1 MRHSIKRISK
11 SALSVILALMMIVS
25 TMVVGIVSVN
35 ANTDGYVR
43 IYFDNSSF
51 SYDSVAIHHW
61 KEGVSS
67 TTWPGDE
74 MTKIGASNTYT
85 KEITT
90 DHDKIIFNNN
100 KYTGASQSKTISV
113 SKTSVPQYYSQ
124 GDKTVDAVF
133 HLVGKI
139 KGEDKWNSS
148 DYELTYSNGE
158 WSTEIDL
165 NADDEFQVRLM
176 DNWDLQYGGTGSGD
190 NYKVSSAGKYKI
202 SFTDGA
208 TNKSALTVTEVG
220 GSTSTDWYLSG
231 WLNPTEPGIRNA
243 EYKFTQSSSD
253 PDIYTFTYNKQG
265 GDMYVTINDG
275 SKVYHADKYDADSG
289 TVASNN
295 TDTSPNGNNKW
306 KVPATSGANVTFTWN
321 AYTKVLSYVVA
332 SDYKV
337 SVEARYKAYNNSNQ
351 SYDAATETP
360 SDLNATFTVNGGS
373 TATVSPNTPVT
384 LSASTTNNDKYTFA
398 GWYTDADCTSQV
410 TLSDSTVTPT
420 ANTTYYALYKQNTK
434 TITYNVE
441 PSALNGAGFTNDSV
455 KTAGV
460 GSEVSVSAKTVT
472 GYTSNITATGAT
484 ISGGKFTVGNSDV
497 TVTAKY
503 YEVAKELCSVSVNAN
518 DSSLGTATRTTSDSI
533 YVGDKFTVTATAN
546 PNCAFTS
553 WTADGAEQVSTSTS
567 GNVTSAT
574 FRATA
579 QSVTI
584 TANFNTSSYSV
595 HTSSGDIVMTPYAS
609 DSNVLYSTDTV
620 ASGAIFRIKR
630 TLGTEEKY
638 SVCSTGSGDTWYFN
652 NTSDT
657 DKIIWGD
664 NSNVSEEKK
673 GNYKNNANGAYYV
686 MFDVST
692 GKVSLSETNDGTQSI
707 KVYAKNGTSTTVD
720 NNLVGTYLNGV
731 TVATAANESS
741 TVTDTN
747 ANSTGYKV
755 YKVSEGSVVK
765 VTTTVNDDYATDYY
779 VHAFVINGK
788 TYSATAGTGNSYYTE
803 FAVEE
808 GVANYEVT
816 PIYYVK
822 DCKTEGNYITFYVD
836 ASEMGEDFD
845 WGNTISS
852 YAYAYTGGA
861 DNEANEPDG
870 NYPGQPMLYDEG
882 QGRFYSR
889 VPKVMGGKD
898 ISGITINN
906 YKNDTVHA
914 SLNNALEYNEQSYDF
929 NDFKKIY
936 DLKYDI
942 IRFDMKPRSGATN
955 NSDLIGNAFD
965 YYTYASNNGWE
976 AFVDNNGNK
985 VDVLGNPYDS
995 ANANKLYV
1003 VSSYQGKVDGV
1014 GQWSTKWT
1022 VYNQNGEKLA
1032 EGLPSDF
1039 IPRPDPANNTPA
1051 YNNITDAYKGAETE
1065 ITFENRRDVDNN
1077 KYYRLDGRWFYA
1089 MSSSEVSADVKYRTS
1104 NDGTTYGTPVEEA
1117 SYVTINDAASVTFE
1131 KHGETIRV
1139 VARPIK
1145 GYVFSHWSIAD
1156 AGYTTFR
1163 DLSKTLGSSFT
1174 TTLDSERHYVANYI
1188 KATDGNLVLSH
1199 LKYDGSDAKG
1209 GMGYYLIEAEIF
1221 DANGQSKGVVKGTG
1235 NGANGQSIKLTKLS
1249 SSDSYIRVT
1258 ITTVTSGENTFRYW
1272 YTQSSNGFEIIDDLD
1287 GIRTVNGT
1295 ELTDGE
1301 DPFGAQGTV
1310 TYTFETEVWKM
1321 FSGTTQIM
1329 SEFNFYSDI
1338 APVSKDYTL
1347 TYKYKDR
1354 FGNDKIYVVKGTHP
1368 DSYYTEYKSW
1378 APTQKL
1384 IYDNAPA
1391 IDDLYKDCT
1400 WTMTKCTKDGADATI
1415 EAVQEGK
1422 NYDVTIYNPDGTS
1435 NSYSLPINSYVK
1447 NNLGKF
1453 YAAPSTY
1460 NNKNFSYWEVKE
1472 NGVEVARH
1480 FYSEYTLVVL
1490 GDYEI
1495 TPIYGEAAK
1504 DAVNISKPQYTRE
1517 QTTDANGDVKTD
1529 RLYVDF
1535 MVAYMSSNPDNLIR
1549 NDASGSKYQ
1558 TGVIIEIGQNQVLGT
1573 KEDGSVNPD
1582 YSGITYKSNL
1592 DTVKQAAN
1600 TANGDVTK
1608 YAYDTSDK
1616 RKLYNFRAT
1625 NTNYNNMNRLDY
1637 AVQFVNTDKN
1647 QKYVMK
1653 AYYYVIVEGEVIL
1666 SNEVYFNLYK
1676 IGNSTPN
1683 KEKTTA

>member
-1 MRHSIKRISK
+1 M
-11 SALSVILALMMIVS
+11 SAVPKD
-25 TMVVGIVSVN
+25 TQFKVV
-35 ANTDGYVR
+35 A
-43 IYFDNSSF
+43 
-51 SYDSVAIHHW
+51 
-61 KEGVSS
+61 E
-67 TTWPGDE
+67 
-74 MTKIGASNTYT
+74 
-85 KEITT
+85 TT
-90 DHDKIIFNNN
+90 DDGWIF
-100 KYTGASQSKTISV
+100 
-113 SKTSVPQYYSQ
+113 
-124 GDKTVDAVF
+124 
-133 HLVGKI
+133 
-139 KGEDKWNSS
+139 
-148 DYELTYSNGE
+148 
-158 WSTEIDL
+158 
-165 NADDEFQVRLM
+165 
-176 DNWDLQYGGTGSGD
+176 
-190 NYKVSSAGKYKI
+190 SSA
-202 SFTDGA
+202 
-208 TNKSALTVTEVG
+208 TVM
-220 GSTSTDWYLSG
+220 SG
-231 WLNPTEPGIRNA
+231 L
-243 EYKFTQSSSD
+243 
-253 PDIYTFTYNKQG
+253 
-265 GDMYVTINDG
+265 
-275 SKVYHADKYDADSG
+275 
-289 TVASNN
+289 
-295 TDTSPNGNNKW
+295 DT
-306 KVPATSGANVTFTWN
+306 
-321 AYTKVLSYVVA
+321 L
-332 SDYKV
+332 
-337 SVEARYKAYNNSNQ
+337 
-351 SYDAATETP
+351 
-360 SDLNATFTVNGGS
+360 
-373 TATVSPNTPVT
+373 TPV
-384 LSASTTNNDKYTFA
+384 DGVYTMP
-398 GWYTDADCTSQV
+398 DA
-410 TLSDSTVTPT
+410 
-420 ANTTYYALYKQNTK
+420 
-434 TITYNVE
+434 
-441 PSALNGAGFTNDSV
+441 
-455 KTAGV
+455 
-460 GSEVSVSAKTVT
+460 
-472 GYTSNITATGAT
+472 
-484 ISGGKFTVGNSDV
+484 DV
-497 TVTAKY
+497 TVTATYTVKSQ
-503 YEVAKELCSVSVNAN
+503 YEVTASALNATSVKITDNNGTEITQAYEGDTVNVTVTPEKGYMCSGTYTVTPNDLSVSHSNNVFTFTMPAQAVKLTIDVVAKELCSVSVKAN

-533 YVGDKFTVTATAN
+533 FVGDKFTVTATAN
-546 PNCAFTS
+546 PNCAFIS
-553 WTADGAEQVSTSTS
+553 WTAVGADQDSTSTS
-567 GNVTSAT
+567 GNVTSTT
-574 FRATA
+574 FKATA

-595 HTSSGDIVMTPYAS
+595 VTSSGDIAMTPFAS
-609 DSNVLYSTDTV
+609 DSNVLYSANTV

-638 SVCSTGSGDTWYFN
+638 SVNSESERNTTWWFN
-652 NTSDT
+652 SLDIS
-657 DKIIWGD
+657 DKISGWGD
-664 NSNVSEEKK
+664 NSDVSGAT
-673 GNYKNNANGAYYV
+673 GNYKNNAGSAYYV
-686 MFDVST
+686 KFDVST
-692 GKVSLSETNDGTQSI
+692 GKVSLAETNDGTQSI
-707 KVYAKNGTSTTVD
+707 KVYAKNGTCTYD
-720 NNLVGTYLNGV
+720 KNNNFVGTHLNGV

-747 ANSTGYKV
+747 ANSEGYKV
-755 YKVSEGSVVK
+755 YKVTEGSVVK

-852 YAYAYTGGA
+852 YAYAYKADTGT
-861 DNEANEPDG
+861 DSWEPDG

-914 SLNNALEYNEQSYDF
+914 SLNKALEYNEQSYDF

-955 NSDLIGNAFD
+955 NSELIGNAFD
-965 YYTYASNNGWE
+965 YYTYVNNNGWE

-985 VDVLGNPYDS
+985 VDVLGNPITS
-995 ANANKLYV
+995 SNKLYV
-1003 VSSYQGKVDGV
+1003 VSSYQGNVSGV

-1022 VYNQNGEKLA
+1022 VYKQDGTKVA

-1039 IPRPDPANNTPA
+1039 IPRPDPANNT
-1051 YNNITDAYKGAETE
+1051 DAYKAIVDGGYTGWEAE
-1065 ITFENRRDVDNN
+1065 ITFENRRDIDNN
-1077 KYYRLDGRWFYA
+1077 SYYRLDGRWFYA
-1089 MSSSEVSADVKYRTS
+1089 KSSSSVSADVKYRTS
-1104 NDGTTYGTPVEEA
+1104 EDGKSYGTSVEDT

-1156 AGYTTFR
+1156 AEYTTFK

-1174 TTLDSERHYVANYI
+1174 STLGAETHYVANYI
-1188 KATDGNLVLSH
+1188 KATNGNLVLSH
-1199 LKYDGSDAKG
+1199 MKYDGSDARG

-1221 DANGQSKGVVKGTG
+1221 DANNVSKGVVKGTG
-1235 NGANGQSIKLTKLS
+1235 NGANGQSITLTNLS
-1249 SSDSYIRVT
+1249 SSDLYIKVT

-1329 SEFNFYSDI
+1329 SELNFYSDI

-1368 DSYYTEYKSW
+1368 DSYYTENNNSW

-1495 TPIYGEAAK
+1495 RPIYGEAAK

-1600 TANGDVTK
+1600 TANGAVTK

>member
-1 MRHSIKRISK
+1 MRHSIKRVSK
-11 SALSVILALMMIVS
+11 SALSVILALMMVVS
-25 TMVVGIVSVN
+25 TMAVGITTFN
-35 ANTDGYVR
+35 AATISATIYIDCTNQSGYTPNIWVW
-43 IYFDNSSF
+43 D
-51 SYDSVAIHHW
+51 DSQNYT
-61 KEGVSS
+61 GGS
-67 TTWPGDE
+67 WPGKP
-74 MTKIGASNTYT
+74 MTLVSGNIY
-85 KEITT
+85 
-90 DHDKIIFNNN
+90 
-100 KYTGASQSKTISV
+100 KYTFDVDDSK
-113 SKTSVPQYYSQ
+113 
-124 GDKTVDAVF
+124 VDQVKVIF
-133 HLVGKI
+133 SFNKRQ
-139 KGEDKWNSS
+139 SS
-148 DYELTYSNGE
+148 DITLKEAAGSDWATNSKIFTLNSGSSGNYTGT
-158 WSTEIDL
+158 WST
-165 NADDEFQVRLM
+165 
-176 DNWDLQYGGTGSGD
+176 YGGSSG
-190 NYKVSSAGKYKI
+190 
-202 SFTDGA
+202 
-208 TNKSALTVTEVG
+208 G
-220 GSTSTDWYLSG
+220 GDTSTDWYLSG

-253 PDIYTFTYNKQG
+253 PDIYTFTYNQQN

-275 SKVYHADKYDADSG
+275 SKVYHANSQNADSG
-289 TVASNN
+289 TVASST
-295 TDTSPNGNNKW
+295 TDTNANGDFKW
-306 KVPATSGANVTFTWN
+306 RVPALKGANVTFTWN
-321 AYTKVLSYVVA
+321 ASTKVLSFAVTSKYEIKVA
-332 SDYKV
+332 
-337 SVEARYKAYNNSNQ
+337 ARYKAYNNSTQ
-351 SYDAATETP
+351 SYDTATDTLP
-360 SDLNATFTVNGGS
+360 SDLEETYSVSDGTNTGS
-373 TATVSPNTPVT
+373 SITVSTNTSVT
-384 LSASTTNNDKYTFA
+384 LSASTTNNDKYTFE
-398 GWYTDADCTSQV
+398 GWYTDADCNTSV
-410 TLSDSTVTPT
+410 GTTTPTPT

-434 TITYNVE
+434 NITYNVD
-441 PSALNGAGFTNDSV
+441 PSNLEGAGFTSTSV
-455 KTAGV
+455 AKAGV

-484 ISGGKFTVGNSDV
+484 ITDGKFTVGNSDV

-503 YEVAKELCSVSVNAN
+503 DVVAKVLCSVSVTAN
-518 DSSLGTATRTTSDSI
+518 DSSLGTATCTTSDSI
-533 YVGDKFTVTATAN
+533 FVGDEFTVTATAN
-546 PNCAFTS
+546 TNCAFTS

-673 GNYKNNANGAYYV
+673 GNYKNNASGAYYV

-720 NNLVGTYLNGV
+720 NKLVGTYLNGV

-747 ANSTGYKV
+747 ANSVGYKV

-765 VTTTVNDDYATDYY
+765 VTTKVNDDYATVYY

-788 TYSATAGTGNSYYTE
+788 TYSATAGTDNSYYTE

-816 PIYYVK
+816 PIYYVN

-836 ASEMGEDFD
+836 ASEMGGAFD

-852 YAYAYTGGA
+852 YAYAYKG
-861 DNEANEPDG
+861 DNGTASWEPDG

-882 QGRFYSR
+882 QGRYYAR

-906 YKNDTVHA
+906 YKNDTVHS
-914 SLNNALEYNEQSYDF
+914 SLNKGLTANEQSYDF

-936 DLKYDI
+936 DLEYDI
-942 IRFDMKPRSGATN
+942 IRFDMKPRSGKKN
-955 NSDLIGNAFD
+955 NSVLIGSAFNYD
-965 YYTYASNNGWE
+965 TYANNNGWE

-985 VDVLGNPYDS
+985 VDVLGYPLDS
-995 ANANKLYV
+995 KNTNKLYV
-1003 VSSYQGKVDGV
+1003 VSSYQGNVSGV

-1022 VYNQNGEKLA
+1022 VYNQAGDIVA

-1039 IPRPDPANNTPA
+1039 IPRSNPDNNTSA
-1051 YNNITDAYKGAETE
+1051 YKNIVDGGYKGAETE
-1065 ITFENRRDVDNN
+1065 ITFENRQDISSAL
-1077 KYYRLDGRWFYA
+1077 RLDGRWFYA
-1089 MSSSEVSADVKYRTS
+1089 MSSSSVSADVKYRTS
-1104 NDGTTYGTPVEEA
+1104 NDGTTYGNPEA
-1117 SYVTINDAASVTFE
+1117 NTSYVTINDAASVTFE

-1156 AGYTTFR
+1156 SEYKTFR

-1174 TTLDSERHYVANYI
+1174 TTLDAETHYVANYI
-1188 KATDGNLVLSH
+1188 KATKGNLVLSH

-1221 DANGQSKGVVKGTG
+1221 DANYESKGVVKGTG
-1235 NGANGQSIKLTKLS
+1235 NGANGQSITLS
-1249 SSDSYIRVT
+1249 DLLSSDSYIKVK

-1287 GIRTVNGT
+1287 GIRTANDKV
-1295 ELTDGE
+1295 LTDSE
-1301 DPFGAQGTV
+1301 DPFGVQGTV
-1310 TYTFETEVWKM
+1310 TYTFETEVWKL
-1321 FSGTTQIM
+1321 FSGTEQIM
-1329 SEFNFYSDI
+1329 SELNFYSDI

-1368 DSYYTEYKSW
+1368 DSYFAQNNNSW
-1378 APTQKL
+1378 APNEKL

-1400 WTMTKCTKDGADATI
+1400 WTMKNCSPDGSSADIT
-1415 EAVQEGK
+1415 AVQKGK

-1435 NSYSLPINSYVK
+1435 NPYSLPINSYVK
-1447 NNLGKF
+1447 DKLGKF
-1453 YAAPSTY
+1453 YAAPATY
-1460 NNKNFSYWEVKE
+1460 NNKNFLYWEVKE

-1490 GDYEI
+1490 GNYEI
-1495 TPIYGEAAK
+1495 KPIYGEAAN

-1517 QTTDANGDVKTD
+1517 QTTDANGEVKTD

-1582 YSGITYKSNL
+1582 YSGITYESNL

-1608 YAYDTSDK
+1608 YAYDTSDN

-1637 AVQFVNTDKN
+1637 AVQFVNSPKN

-1653 AYYYVIVEGEVIL
+1653 AYYYVIVYGKVIL
-1666 SNEVYFNLYK
+1666 SKPVYFNLYE

-1683 KEKTTA
+1683 TEKTTA

>member
-11 SALSVILALMMIVS
+11 SALSVILALMMVVS
-25 TMVVGIVSVN
+25 TMLVGTISSVN
-35 ANTDGYVR
+35 AATFVPNSKIYLDVSNKSYWTDAGYIYMYLFEGGNSELVKMNKVDGESYIYEGTVNNSNNQYIIFLRNKNDEATWCQWNQTVNIEDYDGTKNMYSLSSTDSSDTFKDTDGNENVAKQTGNWSTYGGSTGGGGETTTNYYVVGSENLIGTGKGWNPDKASQMTNTDGVYS
-43 IYFDNSSF
+43 ITFSKKAASTKYEFKILPTLGSWKGQIGHSSN
-51 SYDSVAIHHW
+51 
-61 KEGVSS
+61 VSS
-67 TTWPGDE
+67 GSSGVKVDGNNNGGNIEFTLSEQSDVT
-74 MTKIGASNTYT
+74 ITYT
-85 KEITT
+85 PS
-90 DHDKIIFNNN
+90 DGKII
-100 KYTGASQSKTISV
+100 IS
-113 SKTSVPQYYSQ
+113 
-124 GDKTVDAVF
+124 
-133 HLVGKI
+133 
-139 KGEDKWNSS
+139 
-148 DYELTYSNGE
+148 
-158 WSTEIDL
+158 
-165 NADDEFQVRLM
+165 
-176 DNWDLQYGGTGSGD
+176 
-190 NYKVSSAGKYKI
+190 
-202 SFTDGA
+202 A
-208 TNKSALTVTEVG
+208 T
-220 GSTSTDWYLSG
+220 
-231 WLNPTEPGIRNA
+231 P
-243 EYKFTQSSSD
+243 
-253 PDIYTFTYNKQG
+253 
-265 GDMYVTINDG
+265 
-275 SKVYHADKYDADSG
+275 
-289 TVASNN
+289 VASNY
-295 TDTSPNGNNKW
+295 TI
-306 KVPATSGANVTFTWN
+306 NV
-321 AYTKVLSYVVA
+321 A
-332 SDYKV
+332 
-337 SVEARYKAYNNSNQ
+337 ARYKAYNNSNQ

-373 TATVSPNTPVT
+373 TATVSPETPVT
-384 LSASTTNNDKYTFA
+384 LSASTTNNDKYTFV
-398 GWYTDADCTSQV
+398 GWYIDEACTSQV
-410 TLSDSTVTPT
+410 ELNDNKVTPT

-441 PSALNGAGFTNDSV
+441 PSNLNGAGFTNDSV

-484 ISGGKFTVGNSDV
+484 ITDGRFTVGNSDV

-503 YEVAKELCSVSVNAN
+503 DEVVKELCSVSVTAN

-533 YVGDKFTVTATAN
+533 YVGDKFTVTANAN
-546 PNCAFTS
+546 TNCAFTS
-553 WTADGAEQVSTSTS
+553 WTAEGAEQVSTSTS

-574 FRATA
+574 FKATA

-584 TANFNTSSYSV
+584 TANFNTYFYSV
-595 HTSSGDIVMTPYAS
+595 HTNSEDIVMTPYAS
-609 DSNVLYSTDTV
+609 DSNVLYSTHTV

-707 KVYAKNGTSTTVD
+707 KVYAKNGTCTYD
-720 NNLVGTYLNGV
+720 KNGKFVGTHLNGV

-747 ANSTGYKV
+747 ANSEGYKV
-755 YKVSEGSVVK
+755 YKVTEGSVVK
-765 VTTTVNDDYATDYY
+765 VTTTVNASYAKDYY

-816 PIYYVK
+816 PIYYVN

-836 ASEMGEDFD
+836 ASEMGGAFD

-852 YAYAYTGGA
+852 YAYAYKADTGT
-861 DNEANEPDG
+861 DSWEPDG

-889 VPKVMGGKD
+889 VPKVMGGKE

-914 SLNNALEYNEQSYDF
+914 SLNKALEYNEQSYDF

-965 YYTYASNNGWE
+965 YDTYVNNNGWE

-985 VDVLGNPYDS
+985 VDVLGYPLDS
-995 ANANKLYV
+995 KNTNKLYV
-1003 VSSYQGKVDGV
+1003 VSSYQGNVSGV

-1022 VYNQNGEKLA
+1022 VYNQAGDIVA

-1039 IPRPDPANNTPA
+1039 IPRSNPDNNTSA
-1051 YNNITDAYKGAETE
+1051 YKNIVDGGYKGAETE

-1089 MSSSEVSADVKYRTS
+1089 MSSSSVSADVKYRTS
-1104 NDGTTYGTPVEEA
+1104 NDGTTYGNPEA
-1117 SYVTINDAASVTFE
+1117 NTSYVTINDSASVTFE

-1174 TTLDSERHYVANYI
+1174 TTLDAETHYVANYI
-1188 KATDGNLVLSH
+1188 KATKGNLVLSH

-1209 GMGYYLIEAEIF
+1209 GMGYYLIEAEII

-1235 NGANGQSIKLTKLS
+1235 NGANGQSIELTDLS
-1249 SSDSYIRVT
+1249 SSDSYIKVT
-1258 ITTVTSGENTFRYW
+1258 IKTVTSGENTFRYW

-1287 GIRTVNGT
+1287 GIRTANDKV
-1295 ELTDGE
+1295 LTDSE
-1301 DPFGAQGTV
+1301 DPFGVQGTV
-1310 TYTFETEVWKM
+1310 TYTFETEVWKL
-1321 FSGTTQIM
+1321 FRGTAQIM
-1329 SEFNFYSDI
+1329 SELNFYSDI

-1347 TYKYKDR
+1347 KYMYKDR

-1368 DSYYTEYKSW
+1368 DSYFTENKSW

-1400 WTMTKCTKDGADATI
+1400 WTMTQCSKDGTDATLT
-1415 EAVQEGK
+1415 AVQK
-1422 NYDVTIYNPDGTS
+1422 KKKYTVDIYNANNECET
-1435 NSYSLPINSYVK
+1435 YQFAINSYVK
-1447 NNLGKF
+1447 NKAGQF
-1453 YAAPSTY
+1453 YVADEFIKDGDNT
-1460 NNKNFSYWEVKE
+1460 KKFSYWVVKE
-1472 NGVEVARH
+1472 RIIGADGITVTEGKEVARH
-1480 FYSEYTLVVL
+1480 YYRKYTLVVL
-1490 GDYEI
+1490 DNYI
-1495 TPIYGEAAK
+1495 IKPVYGEKVEDKAY
-1504 DAVNISKPQYTRE
+1504 ISDPQYSRE
-1517 QTTDANGDVKTD
+1517 QTTNADGSVVKD
-1529 RLYVDF
+1529 KLYVDF
-1535 MVAYMSSNPDNLIR
+1535 MLAYISSTNDLIR
-1549 NDASGSKYQ
+1549 NDLTGEKYKTGILIEVDKSVTLNEGS
-1558 TGVIIEIGQNQVLGT
+1558 
-1573 KEDGSVNPD
+1573 SD
-1582 YSGITYKSNL
+1582 YSDITFESSRTNLENIAKTTITKNTYTYTNSDSTTSNRI
-1592 DTVKQAAN
+1592 VFN
-1600 TANGDVTK
+1600 
-1608 YAYDTSDK
+1608 Y
-1616 RKLYNFRAT
+1616 RAT
-1625 NTNYNNMNRLDY
+1625 NTNYNNMNRLEY
-1637 AVQFVNTDKN
+1637 FVYFNNTEAN
-1647 QKYVMK
+1647 RSYVMK
-1653 AYYYVIVEGEVIL
+1653 AYYYVIVDGKVIL
-1666 SNEVYFNLYK
+1666 SDPVFFNLYEV
-1676 IGNSTPN
+1676 GNSDPN
-1683 KEKTTA
+1683 TVTTTS

>member
-11 SALSVILALMMIVS
+11 SALSVILALMMVVS
-25 TMVVGIVSVN
+25 TMAVGIVTFNAASYPKIYFCPGTVWNDFESCTIKWNVN
-35 ANTDGYVR
+35 IGDNNTWQSGEFTDTGKTYNGYKVYVADTYEKYDGVDVMQIQKYEGTTWKAEVKPISTYTKTDVYAGKMWVNSSKSWINFSYDVEETTETTETTQSTKNYYVVGSENLIGTGKGWNPDEASQMTNTDGVYS
-43 IYFDNSSF
+43 ITFTDK
-51 SYDSVAIHHW
+51 A
-61 KEGVSS
+61 
-67 TTWPGDE
+67 
-74 MTKIGASNTYT
+74 ASNY
-85 KEITT
+85 EF
-90 DHDKIIFNNN
+90 KILPKLGSWENAI
-100 KYTGASQSKTISV
+100 GSSK
-113 SKTSVPQYYSQ
+113 
-124 GDKTVDAVF
+124 
-133 HLVGKI
+133 
-139 KGEDKWNSS
+139 
-148 DYELTYSNGE
+148 
-158 WSTEIDL
+158 
-165 NADDEFQVRLM
+165 
-176 DNWDLQYGGTGSGD
+176 
-190 NYKVSSAGKYKI
+190 KVSSDSSGV
-202 SFTDGA
+202 D
-208 TNKSALTVTEVG
+208 VG
-220 GSTSTDWYLSG
+220 GDNNG
-231 WLNPTEPGIRNA
+231 GNI
-243 EYKFTQSSSD
+243 
-253 PDIYTFTYNKQG
+253 TFTLSEKSN
-265 GDMYVTINDG
+265 VTIT
-275 SKVYHADKYDADSG
+275 Y
-289 TVASNN
+289 TPN
-295 TDTSPNGNNKW
+295 TEDIVIS
-306 KVPATSGANVTFTWN
+306 ATP
-321 AYTKVLSYVVA
+321 VA
-332 SDYKV
+332 SDYTI
-337 SVEARYKAYNNSNQ
+337 SVEARYKAYNNSTQ

-398 GWYTDADCTSQV
+398 GWYTDAACTSQV
-410 TLSDSTVTPT
+410 TLTDSKVTPT
-420 ANTTYYALYKQNTK
+420 ANTTYYALYQQKTK
-434 TITYNVE
+434 NITYIVE
-441 PSALNGAGFTNDSV
+441 PSNLNGAGFTSTSV
-455 KTAGV
+455 AKAGV
-460 GSEVSVSAKTVT
+460 GSEVSVSAKTVA

-484 ISGGKFTVGNSDV
+484 ISGGKFTVGTSDV
-497 TVTAKY
+497 TVTATY
-503 YEVAKELCSVSVNAN
+503 DVVEKEFCSVSVNAN
-518 DSSLGTATRTTSDSI
+518 NSSLGTATVQSGDI

-546 PNCAFTS
+546 PNCAFIS
-553 WTADGAEQVSTSTS
+553 WTAVGAEQDSTSTS
-567 GNVTSAT
+567 GNVTSTT
-574 FRATA
+574 FKATA

-595 HTSSGDIVMTPYAS
+595 HTNSEDIVMTPFAS
-609 DSNVLYSTDTV
+609 DSNVLYSAKTV
-620 ASGAIFRIKR
+620 ASGEIFRIKR

-638 SVCSTGSGDTWYFN
+638 SVSNKYDDTYYLN
-652 NTSDT
+652 DTEMTHQITSWDGT
-657 DKIIWGD
+657 D
-664 NSNVSEEKK
+664 ELAEKK
-673 GNYKNNANGAYYV
+673 GNYKNNAGSAYYV
-686 MFDVST
+686 KFDVST
-692 GKVSLSETNDGTQSI
+692 GTVSLSETNDGTQSI
-707 KVYAKNGTSTTVD
+707 KVYAKNGTCTYD
-720 NNLVGTYLNGV
+720 NNNLVGTCLNGV
-731 TVATAANESS
+731 TVATAANTTSS
-741 TVTDTN
+741 VTETN
-747 ANSTGYKV
+747 ANTDGYKIYTV
-755 YKVSEGSVVK
+755 TEGSVVK
-765 VTTTVNDDYATDYY
+765 VTTTVNDAYAADYY

-788 TYSATAGTGNSYYTE
+788 TYLATAGTGNSYYAE

-808 GVANYEVT
+808 GVAKYEVT
-816 PIYYVK
+816 PIYYVN
-822 DCKTEGNYITFYVD
+822 DCKTEGKYITFYVD
-836 ASEMGEDFD
+836 ASEMGGAFD

-852 YAYAYTGGA
+852 YAYAYKADTGT
-861 DNEANEPDG
+861 DSWEPDG
-870 NYPGQPMLYDEG
+870 KYPGQPMLYDEG
-882 QGRFYSR
+882 QGRYYAR
-889 VPKVMGGKD
+889 VPKSMNGRDV
-898 ISGITINN
+898 SGITINN
-906 YKNDTVHA
+906 YKNDSVH
-914 SLNNALEYNEQSYDF
+914 SSINKALTYNEQSYDF

-936 DLKYDI
+936 DLNYDI
-942 IRFDMKPRSGATN
+942 IRFDMKPRNGASTN
-955 NSDLIGNAFD
+955 IDLVKNEFSYD
-965 YYTYASNNGWE
+965 TYKFNNGWE

-985 VDVLGNPYDS
+985 VDVLGYPLDS
-995 ANANKLYV
+995 KNTNKLYV
-1003 VSSYQGKVDGV
+1003 VSSYQGNVSGV

-1022 VYNQNGEKLA
+1022 VYNQAGDIVA

-1039 IPRPDPANNTPA
+1039 IPRSNPDNNTSA
-1051 YNNITDAYKGAETE
+1051 YKNIVDGGYKGAETE
-1065 ITFENRRDVDNN
+1065 ITFENRQDISSAL
-1077 KYYRLDGRWFYA
+1077 RLDGRWFYA
-1089 MSSSEVSADVKYRTS
+1089 MSSSSVSADVKYRTS
-1104 NDGTTYGTPVEEA
+1104 NDGTTYGNPEA
-1117 SYVTINDAASVTFE
+1117 NTSYVTINDAASVTFE

-1156 AGYTTFR
+1156 SEYKTFR

-1174 TTLDSERHYVANYI
+1174 TTLDAETHYVANYI
-1188 KATDGNLVLSH
+1188 KATDGKLVLSH
-1199 LKYDGSDAKG
+1199 MKYDGSDAKG

-1221 DANGQSKGVVKGTG
+1221 DANNESKGVVKGTG
-1235 NGANGQSIKLTKLS
+1235 NGANGQSITLS
-1249 SSDSYIRVT
+1249 DLKSSDSYIKVK

-1287 GIRTVNGT
+1287 GIRTANDKV
-1295 ELTDGE
+1295 LTDSE
-1301 DPFGAQGTV
+1301 DPFGAKGTV
-1310 TYTFETEVWKM
+1310 TYTFETEVWKL
-1321 FSGTTQIM
+1321 FSGTEQIM
-1329 SEFNFYSDI
+1329 SELNFYSDI

-1347 TYKYKDR
+1347 KYMYKDR

-1368 DSYYTEYKSW
+1368 DSYYTDNKSW

-1495 TPIYGEAAK
+1495 RPIYGKVAE

-1592 DTVKQAAN
+1592 DIVKQAAN